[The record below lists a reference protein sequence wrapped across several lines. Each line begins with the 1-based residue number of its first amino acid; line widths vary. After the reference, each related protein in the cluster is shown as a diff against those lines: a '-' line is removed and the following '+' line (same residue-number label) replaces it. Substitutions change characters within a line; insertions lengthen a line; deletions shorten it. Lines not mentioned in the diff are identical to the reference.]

1 VHPLAP
7 LVWPQGCGGIRRRVV
22 AYLVD
27 DYADRI
33 QYNNLRDLLFMQ
45 GF

>member
-1 VHPLAP
+1 
-7 LVWPQGCGGIRRRVV
+7 VWPQGCGGIRRRVV

-27 DYADRI
+27 NYTDRI
-33 QYNNLRDLLFMQ
+33 RYNDLRDTLFRL